1 MQKIYTENE
10 LLRLIK
16 IVPLSAVLIFS
27 VIITY
32 IIINNNINKYNT
44 TIKQLKINLIKEKKE
59 LIKNQTNEIVK
70 QINYQKDIALDK
82 LKVRLKKRI
91 NNAYNISLN
100 IYNKNKNLEKNNI
113 IIRIKNA
120 IRPIRYDNNR
130 GYFFIYDMKGTN
142 ILLPPAPKYEGKNMI
157 SLQDKKGFY
166 MIQESIHIAKTKN
179 EGYIKWYWYK
189 PNDNITMYEK
199 IGYIKYLKELDI
211 FIGIGEYF
219 EDFKKEIQNEL
230 LQKILLSK
238 TYNKNYLFI
247 EDYKGSFLSNAKD
260 EIDNKDFHRA
270 MKNIKSDCFI
280 KYKINN
286 NILKLSYVKNIDE
299 WQWHL
304 GTGIYVNEID
314 KLIQNNK
321 NEFELRLKNTVISIL
336 ISSILLT
343 LLFLSILFIFLNKI
357 ENQFLRYKT
366 QILKE
371 INGNKE
377 KDKLLFEQS
386 KMASMGEM
394 IGNIAH
400 QWRQPLSVILT
411 LSSNIQ
417 MKLMMDDINKEQ
429 IDKSCKI
436 INDNTS
442 YLSKTIDDFRN
453 FIMGDREKADFYI
466 KNTLKSLVN
475 IIDST
480 LKSNKVN
487 LILDL
492 NDDIKINGF
501 ENELLQCFMNICNNA
516 KDVLI
521 ESNIENKLIIIDANK
536 INNKLI
542 INIKDNGSG
551 IPSNIIKK
559 IFEPYFTTKDKS
571 KGTGL
576 GLYMTYEL
584 ISKGMNG
591 SIKADNVEFEYDNSI
606 YKGAMFTIKLPINE

>member
-1 MQKIYTENE
+1 LQKIYTENE

-32 IIINNNINKYNT
+32 IIINNNISKYNT
-44 TIKQLKINLIKEKKE
+44 TIKQLKTNLIKEKKE

-70 QINYQKDIALDK
+70 QINYEKDIALDK
-82 LKVRLKKRI
+82 LKIRLKKRI

-100 IYNKNKNLEKNNI
+100 IYIENKSINKSNI
-113 IIRIKNA
+113 IKKIKDA

-166 MIQESIHIAKTKN
+166 MIKKSIQIAKNKN

-189 PNDNITMYEK
+189 PNDNITTYEK

-219 EDFKKEIQNEL
+219 EDFKKEIQDEL

-247 EDYKGSFLSNAKD
+247 EDYKGNFLSNAED
-260 EIDNKDFHRA
+260 EINNKDFFIA
-270 MKNIKSDCFI
+270 MKDIKNGSFI
-280 KYKINN
+280 EYKINN
-286 NILKLSYVKNIDE
+286 NILKLSYIKNIDD
-299 WQWHL
+299 WQWYL
-304 GTGIYVNEID
+304 GTGIYINEID

-321 NEFELRLKNTVISIL
+321 NEFELRLKDTVISIL

-343 LLFLSILFIFLNKI
+343 LLFLTILLIFLNKI
-357 ENQFLRYKT
+357 ENQFLRYKN

-371 INGNKE
+371 INVNKE

-417 MKLMMDDINKEQ
+417 MKLMMDDINKDE

-436 INDNTS
+436 INDNTN

-466 KNTLKSLVN
+466 KNTLNSLVN

-480 LKSNKVN
+480 LKSNNVN

-492 NDDIKINGF
+492 NEDIKINGF
-501 ENELLQCFMNICNNA
+501 ENELLQCLMNICNNA
-516 KDVLI
+516 KDALI
-521 ESNIENKLIIIDANK
+521 EKNIENKLIIIDVNK
-536 INNKLI
+536 INNKLV

-551 IPSNIIKK
+551 IPTNIIEN

-584 ISKGMNG
+584 VSKGMSG
-591 SIKADNVEFEYDNSI
+591 SVIADNIEFEYNNSK
-606 YKGAMFTIKLPINE
+606 YKGAIFIIELPLNE

>member
-32 IIINNNINKYNT
+32 IIINNNISKYNT
-44 TIKQLKINLIKEKKE
+44 TIKQLKTNLIKEKKE

-70 QINYQKDIALDK
+70 QINYEKDIALDK
-82 LKVRLKKRI
+82 LKIRLKKRI

-100 IYNKNKNLEKNNI
+100 IYIENKSINKSNI
-113 IIRIKNA
+113 IKKIKDA

-166 MIQESIHIAKTKN
+166 MIKKSIQIAKNKN

-189 PNDNITMYEK
+189 PNDNITTYEK

-219 EDFKKEIQNEL
+219 EDFKKEIQDEL

-247 EDYKGSFLSNAKD
+247 EDYKGNFLSNAED
-260 EIDNKDFHRA
+260 EINNKDFFIA
-270 MKNIKSDCFI
+270 MKDIKNGSFI
-280 KYKINN
+280 EYKINN
-286 NILKLSYVKNIDE
+286 NILKLSYIKNIDD
-299 WQWHL
+299 WQWYL
-304 GTGIYVNEID
+304 GTGIYINEID

-321 NEFELRLKNTVISIL
+321 NEFELRLKDTVISIL

-343 LLFLSILFIFLNKI
+343 LLFLTILLIFLNKI
-357 ENQFLRYKT
+357 ENQFLRYKN

-371 INGNKE
+371 INVNKE

-417 MKLMMDDINKEQ
+417 MKLMMDDINKDE

-436 INDNTS
+436 INDNTN

-466 KNTLKSLVN
+466 KNTLNSLVN

-480 LKSNKVN
+480 LKSNNVN

-492 NDDIKINGF
+492 NEDIKINGF
-501 ENELLQCFMNICNNA
+501 ENELLQCLMNICNNA
-516 KDVLI
+516 KDALI
-521 ESNIENKLIIIDANK
+521 EKNIENKLIIIDVNK
-536 INNKLI
+536 INNKLV

-551 IPSNIIKK
+551 IPTNIIEN

-584 ISKGMNG
+584 VSKGMSG
-591 SIKADNVEFEYDNSI
+591 SVIADNIEFEYNNSK
-606 YKGAMFTIKLPINE
+606 YKGAIFIIELPLNE